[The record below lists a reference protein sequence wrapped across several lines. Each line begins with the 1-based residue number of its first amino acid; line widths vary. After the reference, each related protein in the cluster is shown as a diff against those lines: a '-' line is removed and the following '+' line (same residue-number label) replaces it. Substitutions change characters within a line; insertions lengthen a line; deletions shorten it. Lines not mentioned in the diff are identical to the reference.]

1 MVKNKF
7 LREFDEFFNDNKEKL
22 NETLILKFI
31 EVNLKN
37 RKLSESS
44 KNVYLSKL
52 FTHLRTEYDLKLKFD
67 FIKVELKKQ

>member
-52 FTHLRTEYDLKLKFD
+52 FTHLRTEYGLKLKFD